1 MCGDRKAPRNVSNS
15 HCLILDHG
23 RIFLFLVIIRQA
35 RGTEIQIV
43 LILASSLVEKS
54 SKPAAPINYHWR
66 FQLSRASKKNKVDP
80 T

>member
-1 MCGDRKAPRNVSNS
+1 MQHERDLPLCHIP
-15 HCLILDHG
+15 LIMNLPKTSIH
-23 RIFLFLVIIRQA
+23 I
-35 RGTEIQIV
+35 T
-43 LILASSLVEKS
+43 LVEKS